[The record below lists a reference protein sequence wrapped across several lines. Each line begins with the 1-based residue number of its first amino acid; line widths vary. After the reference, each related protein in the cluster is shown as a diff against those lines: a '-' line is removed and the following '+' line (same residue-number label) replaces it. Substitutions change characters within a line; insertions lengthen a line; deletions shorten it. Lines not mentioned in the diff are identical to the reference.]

1 MGLNYQFKKDLLI
14 QIAGLSKADTSALL
28 ETTDNL
34 TVRVFPTLVTARTY
48 DKDGKCLSGKA
59 FLLKKSRLSFTTW
72 VGSQSDMFSREDLP
86 QTLKGVIVV
95 SGDIQQNMQD
105 AIDWLQRINSI
116 IHLAEFN
123 GELRITF
130 NELIRKSISLALY
143 NAAEEKVESIVL
155 IGEA

>member
-1 MGLNYQFKKDLLI
+1 MGLNYQFKKDLLF
-14 QIAGLSKADTSALL
+14 QIVGLSKADTSALL
-28 ETTDNL
+28 ETSDNL

-48 DKDGKCLSGKA
+48 DKDGNCLSGKG
-59 FLLKKSRLSFTTW
+59 FLLKKSRLSFTAW
-72 VGSQSDMFSREDLP
+72 VGSQSDMFSRGDLA

-95 SGDIQQNMQD
+95 SGDIQQNVQG
-105 AIDWLQRINSI
+105 AIDWLARINSI
-116 IHLAEFN
+116 VHSVEFN
-123 GELRITF
+123 GELRISF